1 MSEMDEEEAFL
12 PVIQLTNFVIV
23 STVIG
28 LVLITA
34 VIALFVRISITR
46 RLSEML
52 EAVFDLRAGD
62 GNLTL
67 RLPDFGDDEIGQTA
81 KNLNG
86 NIERLQNLMRKLKEE
101 MAQLADASLNVHAK
115 ATTFRENSATQAV
128 AIEQTSSALTEM
140 AVSIN
145 QNAENDQ

>member
-1 MSEMDEEEAFL
+1 
-12 PVIQLTNFVIV
+12 
-23 STVIG
+23 
-28 LVLITA
+28 
-34 VIALFVRISITR
+34 
-46 RLSEML
+46 ML

-62 GNLTL
+62 GNFTL

-86 NIERLQNLMRKLKEE
+86 FIERLQNLMRKLKEE